1 MLEVSTSQVGNVS
14 VVTTE
19 NEGISLDH
27 WAERATNTIVS
38 VGSQSH
44 PVIQEQAK
52 AFKDQVFHVVRHYMQ
67 EAGNSSRTDLIAEC
81 EQGGYQEIAQILR
94 KM

>member
-1 MLEVSTSQVGNVS
+1 MS
-14 VVTTE
+14 VVTTQ

-67 EAGNSSRTDLIAEC
+67 EAVNSNKTDLIAEC

>member
-14 VVTTE
+14 VVTTQ

-52 AFKDQVFHVVRHYMQ
+52 AFKDQVFHVVRHYMKRQ
-67 EAGNSSRTDLIAEC
+67 SIATR
-81 EQGGYQEIAQILR
+81 LT
-94 KM
+94 